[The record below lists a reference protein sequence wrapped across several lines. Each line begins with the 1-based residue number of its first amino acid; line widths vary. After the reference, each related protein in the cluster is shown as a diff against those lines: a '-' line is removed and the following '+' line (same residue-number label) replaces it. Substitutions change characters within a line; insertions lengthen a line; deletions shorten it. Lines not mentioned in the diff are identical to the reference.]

1 MPRLKVLYAGSPAAA
16 ARTLE
21 LLIEYSADSECGFEI
36 CGVLSNPPTA
46 KGRHK
51 TPTPTPVTFT
61 AEKFGLSCLT
71 PEHLNAECRE
81 QVSMLAPDIL
91 VCFAYGHIFGPK
103 FLSLFKFGGLNL
115 HPSAL
120 PKYRGC
126 SPVNAAILNRD
137 TETAFTVQTLSLAMD
152 EGNIVRQK
160 KIALTGAETAGSL
173 LNAAAE
179 DGAAL
184 LCDALS
190 EISRTGQLPAGTPQI
205 GEASYTTVISKDD
218 AQIDWTKSAEEIDAF
233 VRAYSPEPCAWTTE
247 NGSALKILA
256 GKIFSGASAT
266 GADETAV
273 CGTVLQFEKNAGIL
287 VQCGGGIYA
296 VTELQRQGKNAA
308 KAKDFINGARSF
320 IGTVLGGQECGIKK
334 T

>member
-1 MPRLKVLYAGSPAAA
+1 MPRLKVLYAGSPESS

-21 LLIEYSADSECGFEI
+21 RLVEHSGCADSGFEV
-36 CGVLSNPPTA
+36 CAVLSNPPTA

-61 AEKFGLSCLT
+61 AARLGLPCLT
-71 PEHLNAECRE
+71 PERLNADARE
-81 QVSMLAPDIL
+81 QVSALSPDIL

-103 FLSLFKFGGLNL
+103 FLALFKFGGLNL

-152 EGNIVRQK
+152 EGAIIRQK
-160 KIALTGAETAGSL
+160 KIALTGVETAGSL

-179 DGAAL
+179 EGAAL

-190 EISRTGQLPAGTPQI
+190 EIARTQQALAGTPQT
-205 GEASYTTVISKDD
+205 GEASYTSVITKED
-218 AQIDWTKSAEEIDAF
+218 AKIDWTKSAKEIDAI
-233 VRAYSPEPCAWTTE
+233 VRAYSPEPCAWTEE

-256 GKIFSGASAT
+256 GTALDSSGILTGEDAT
-266 GADETAV
+266 TA
-273 CGTVLQFEKNAGIL
+273 CGTVLRFEKSAGLL
-287 VQCGGGIYA
+287 VQCGDGIYV

-308 KAKDFINGARSF
+308 RAKDFINGARGF
-320 IGTVLGGQECGIKK
+320 IGTVLGSGQ
-334 T
+334 

>member
-1 MPRLKVLYAGSPAAA
+1 MPRLKVLYAGSPAAS

-21 LLIEYSADSECGFEI
+21 RLVEYSASAECEFEV

-46 KGRHK
+46 KGRSK
-51 TPTPTPVTFT
+51 TLTPTPVAET
-61 AEKFGLSCLT
+61 AARFGLPCLT
-71 PEHLNAECRE
+71 PERLNADARE
-81 QVSMLAPDIL
+81 QAGALSPDIL

-103 FLSLFKFGGLNL
+103 FLALFQFGGLNL

-126 SPVNAAILNRD
+126 TPVNAAILNRD

-152 EGNIVRQK
+152 EGDIIRQK
-160 KIALTGAETAGSL
+160 KVPLTGAETAGSL

-184 LCDALS
+184 LRDALS
-190 EISRTGQLPAGTPQI
+190 EIARTRQTPVGTPQT
-205 GEASYTTVISKDD
+205 GEASYTTVIAKED
-218 AQIDWTKSAEEIDAF
+218 AKIDWTKSAEEIDAF

-256 GKIFSGASAT
+256 GKAVVSASMPTGKAFFSQ
-266 GADETAV
+266 
-273 CGTVLQFEKNAGIL
+273 CGTVLRFDKTAGII
-287 VQCGGGIYA
+287 VQCGDGTYA
-296 VTELQRQGKNAA
+296 V
-308 KAKDFINGARSF
+308 S
-320 IGTVLGGQECGIKK
+320 
-334 T
+334 